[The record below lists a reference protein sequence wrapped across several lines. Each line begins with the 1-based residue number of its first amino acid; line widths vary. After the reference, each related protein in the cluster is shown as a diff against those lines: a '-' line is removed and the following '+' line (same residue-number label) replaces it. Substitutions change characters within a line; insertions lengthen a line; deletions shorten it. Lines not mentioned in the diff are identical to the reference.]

1 MGPWRKFFSHPSFS
15 YLLFFATSPMKL
27 KLANK
32 WESTNSKPPGPII
45 TIGQL
50 ETGTSSQIQFIT
62 LFYGRCT
69 PWLPLLPALVIRA
82 NMLGQNQFPELNQ
95 HVLTF
100 LHGILNG
107 CRVTCWAEHCWRA
120 SPPHHTCK
128 HPLSLNLAARESV
141 NPAPLLYWCR
151 FRSSHF

>member
-50 ETGTSSQIQFIT
+50 ETRTSSQIQFIT
-62 LFYGRCT
+62 LFLWQVHTLAAPFTSLSNPCKYAW
-69 PWLPLLPALVIRA
+69 PKPISWAKPACSDFSSWNSIMGA
-82 NMLGQNQFPELNQ
+82 AGSHAELSTAGEQ
-95 HVLTF
+95 
-100 LHGILNG
+100 
-107 CRVTCWAEHCWRA
+107 

-128 HPLSLNLAARESV
+128 HPFSLNLAARERESCS
-141 NPAPLLYWCR
+141 APVLMSILQ
-151 FRSSHF
+151 